1 MKKLIVHIG
10 YPKTATT
17 TLQDGLFIGLHDKG
31 IINYLGRSREA
42 DSDQFEQAGILSRSL
57 FKGTELA
64 KNDIH
69 LSSDLLNILSEETL
83 TFPTFYKEK
92 QWKRNLV
99 NSVDFP
105 EAMHQSLRD
114 KTGKLKI
121 LVTIRSQQELIY
133 SLYITKYRMFLDD
146 EAYNR
151 PDKFLFNKDGTFKR
165 DLFSIYNYSDVLNK
179 YAEVFGINNIHILL
193 FEDFKSNPEL
203 FIQKLSDLMGVDEAK
218 VKPLLS
224 GVHHRKKKKASS
236 GYLKEVR
243 KTNNFGKALE
253 NIEHFVFNI
262 KGLGRYKRNY
272 DSIHLITKIKKRF
285 LTERDEFIIPKLTSD
300 QKRIIFEEFKSSNA
314 KLSEEFG
321 IDKQKLK
328 YYEYI

>member
-57 FKGTELA
+57 FKGTELSN
-64 KNDIH
+64 NDIN

-92 QWKRNLV
+92 QWKRNLI

-105 EAMHQSLRD
+105 EAMHQALRN
-114 KTGKLKI
+114 KIGKVKI

-146 EAYNR
+146 EVYNR
-151 PDKFLFNKDGTFKR
+151 PDKFLFNEDGTFKR

-179 YAEVFGINNIHILL
+179 YAAVFGKNNIHILL

-203 FIQKLSDLMGVDEAK
+203 FIQKLSDLIGVDK
-218 VKPLLS
+218 TTVKPLLS
-224 GVHHRKKKKASS
+224 GVHHRKKKKANS

-243 KTNNFGKALE
+243 KMNNFGKVLE
-253 NIEHFVFNI
+253 NIEHNIFNI
-262 KGLGRYKRNY
+262 KGLRRFKSNY
-272 DSIHLITKIKKRF
+272 DSSNLIKKVKKRF
-285 LTERDEFIIPKLTSD
+285 LAKKDVIIIPKLTSD
-300 QKRIIFEEFKSSNA
+300 QKRIIFEEFKTSNE

-328 YYEYI
+328 NYNYI